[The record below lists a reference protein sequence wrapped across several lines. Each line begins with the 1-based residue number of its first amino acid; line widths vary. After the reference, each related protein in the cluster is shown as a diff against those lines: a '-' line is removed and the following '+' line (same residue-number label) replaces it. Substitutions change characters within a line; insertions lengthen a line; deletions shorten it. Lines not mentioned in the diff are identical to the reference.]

1 MLRTIEKK
9 KGEGDLF
16 YEMHMFFEF
25 GFDKTLNGFHPQV
38 F

>member
-1 MLRTIEKK
+1 MLRTIKK
-9 KGEGDLF
+9 KEGLF
-16 YEMHMFFEF
+16 YEMHMLFEF